1 MATKDGDVLTAYA
14 CWSADKERQIYNAM
28 IAFQSRYPEGTSWT
42 HSNYYAW
49 NGGIYRGGYGCAG
62 FAFMLSDAAFGNA
75 PAYIHYNF
83 NNIRV
88 GDILRVRNST
98 GGEHSVIVLK
108 VEGNN
113 ITVAE
118 GNYNNSVHW
127 GRVITRAELT
137 SSSNTR
143 NKGIYVMSRW

>member
-1 MATKDGDVLTAYA
+1 M
-14 CWSADKERQIYNAM
+14 
-28 IAFQSRYPEGTSWT
+28 
-42 HSNYYAW
+42 
-49 NGGIYRGGYGCAG
+49 
-62 FAFMLSDAAFGNA
+62 
-75 PAYIHYNF
+75 
-83 NNIRV
+83 
-88 GDILRVRNST
+88 RVRNST